1 MITAAGSRS
10 IHGNATPSLKYRSE
24 VLGKAVLRAAAMLG
38 IEPARLAQ
46 VLGISTSSISRLSR
60 GEYLLKK
67 TQKSWELAVLVVRL
81 HQALETIMAG
91 DEIAMRSWM
100 WNPNTA
106 LHATTVEHIAT
117 VQGLVDVVAYVE
129 SSRSRV

>member
-1 MITAAGSRS
+1 MHGKTAS
-10 IHGNATPSLKYRSE
+10 SLKNRSK
-24 VLGKAVLRAAAMLG
+24 VLGKSVLRAAAVLG

-46 VLGISTSSISRLSR
+46 VLGVSTSSISRLSR
-60 GEYLLKK
+60 GTYSLKEIK
-67 TQKSWELAVLVVRL
+67 KPWELAVLVVRL
-81 HQALETIMAG
+81 YQGLGTIMAG

-106 LHATTVEHIAT
+106 LHGTPAEIIAT
-117 VQGLVDVVAYVE
+117 VQGLVSVVEYVE